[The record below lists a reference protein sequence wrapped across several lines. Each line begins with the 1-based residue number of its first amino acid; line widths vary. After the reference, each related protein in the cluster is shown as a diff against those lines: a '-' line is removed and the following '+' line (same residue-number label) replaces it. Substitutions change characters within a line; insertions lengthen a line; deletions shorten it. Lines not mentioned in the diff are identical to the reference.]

1 MRHDLLLKVSL
12 RDKVGVDRGERLL
25 PVHLGALLPDE
36 VQSGLLAVLLDDW
49 LPFFDVIRR
58 GLVRGFAL
66 DAFVDDARERNG
78 VGPGLL
84 VREAIEPP
92 PRRADGGGGGAFT
105 RGRHERRD
113 GETRRGT
120 RVGEVALRG
129 GSDGGTEAELA
140 LDAVLGDAALE
151 PALPGAAVS
160 DDVGDERRAG
170 LLVDLV
176 VLVLVVFL
184 VIFPVSGGGL
194 GVLILVH
201 LVFGVGFLFF
211 G

>member
-1 MRHDLLLKVSL
+1 MLS
-12 RDKVGVDRGERLL
+12 
-25 PVHLGALLPDE
+25 
-36 VQSGLLAVLLDDW
+36 
-49 LPFFDVIRR
+49 
-58 GLVRGFAL
+58 
-66 DAFVDDARERNG
+66 
-78 VGPGLL
+78 
-84 VREAIEPP
+84 
-92 PRRADGGGGGAFT
+92 
-105 RGRHERRD
+105 
-113 GETRRGT
+113 
-120 RVGEVALRG
+120 
-129 GSDGGTEAELA
+129 
-140 LDAVLGDAALE
+140 DAALE

-176 VLVLVVFL
+176 VFFLVFL

>member
-36 VQSGLLAVLLDDW
+36 VQRGLLAVFLDDG

-58 GLVRGFAL
+58 GFVRGFAL
-66 DAFVDDARERNG
+66 DSFVDDARQWDG

-176 VLVLVVFL
+176 LVVVVVL

>member
-1 MRHDLLLKVSL
+1 M
-12 RDKVGVDRGERLL
+12 
-25 PVHLGALLPDE
+25 HLGALLPHE
-36 VQSGLLAVLLDDW
+36 VQSGLLAVLLDDG
-49 LPFFDVIRR
+49 LPFLDVVRR
-58 GLVRGFAL
+58 GFVRGFAL
-66 DAFVDDARERNG
+66 DSFVDDAREWNG

-113 GETRRGT
+113 GETRRGS
-120 RVGEVALRG
+120 RIGEVALRG

-170 LLVDLV
+170 LLVFFL
-176 VLVLVVFL
+176 VLVLVLVL

>member
-12 RDKVGVDRGERLL
+12 RDKVGVDRGKRLL
-25 PVHLGALLPDE
+25 AVHLGALLTHK
-36 VQSGLLAVLLDDW
+36 VQSGLLAVFLDDG

-66 DAFVDDARERNG
+66 DSFVDDARQWNR

-84 VREAIEPP
+84 VREAIEAP

-170 LLVDLV
+170 LV
-176 VLVLVVFL
+176 VFFLVLVFVL